1 VLTVLKLGV
10 AILSG
15 SVGVFSEGI
24 HSFLDLISA
33 SVSFFSVRVAG
44 KPADEDHPYGHGR
57 IETLSSLFEAL
68 LLVAAAAWITY
79 EGVDHLRHP
88 HPIEYQGL
96 AIAVIALSIVV
107 SYFVY
112 RHNRSVA
119 AETDSSALHVN
130 ALHFLSDV
138 VASLAILM
146 GLVVLA
152 LTHWQPIDPIM
163 AFLVAA
169 YILAISVNQVKKA
182 LLELSDVQLPEHEI
196 EVIRGALGPFGGK
209 NGVIEAHDL
218 RTRKSGANRH
228 IDFHLVVCRYM
239 TVHESHAVCD
249 EIEASLEKALP
260 RTSASIHVEPC
271 ELEITNC
278 NNGCPIYTKRTK

>member
-1 VLTVLKLGV
+1 MLKLGV
-10 AILSG
+10 AVISG
-15 SVGVFSEGI
+15 SVGVLSEGI

-68 LLVAAAAWITY
+68 LLLAAAVWIVD
-79 EGVDHLRHP
+79 EGWDHLHNPR
-88 HPIEYQGL
+88 PIAYQAL
-96 AIAVIALSIVV
+96 AIAIIAFSIVV
-107 SYFVY
+107 NYLVY
-112 RHNRSVA
+112 LHNRSAA

-138 VASLAILM
+138 VASVAILV
-146 GLVVLA
+146 GLVLLSV
-152 LTHWQPIDPIM
+152 THWQPIDPIM

-182 LLELSDVQLPEHEI
+182 LLELSDVQLPENEL
-196 EVIRGALGPFGGK
+196 ELIRHTLASFGGK
-209 NGVIEAHDL
+209 EGVIEAHDL
-218 RTRKSGANRH
+218 RSRKSGANRH

-239 TVHESHAVCD
+239 TVEESHAVCD
-249 EIEASLEKALP
+249 RIEVALEQVLP
-260 RTSASIHVEPC
+260 RLSASIHVEPC
-271 ELEITNC
+271 EASLIHC
-278 NNGCPIYTKRTK
+278 KDSCPIYTKRKV

>member
-1 VLTVLKLGV
+1 V

-15 SVGVFSEGI
+15 SVGVLSEAI

-44 KPADEDHPYGHGR
+44 KPADEDHPYGHGK

-68 LLVAAAAWITY
+68 LLALAAAWIVY
-79 EGVDHLRHP
+79 EGIDHVRHP
-88 HPIEYQGL
+88 HGVEYQWL
-96 AIAVIALSIVV
+96 AIGVIAISMVV
-107 SYFVY
+107 SYYVY
-112 RHNRSVA
+112 LHNRSA
-119 AETDSSALHVN
+119 ANETDSSALHLN

-138 VASLAILM
+138 VASIAILI
-146 GLVVLA
+146 GLILLK

-163 AFLVAA
+163 AFLVAG
-169 YILAISVNQVKKA
+169 YILYISGKQVAKA
-182 LLELSDVQLPEHEI
+182 LLELSDIQLPDKEI
-196 EVIRGALGPFGGK
+196 ELILDTLDTFRARMI
-209 NGVIEAHDL
+209 NAHDL

-228 IDFHLVVCRYM
+228 IDFHLVLCRHM

-249 EIEASLEKALP
+249 EIEAAIEKVLP

-271 ELEITNC
+271 ESEITHC
-278 NNGCPIYTKRTK
+278 IERCPIYNQMKR